1 MQVSTLLA
9 RKLVLDVLKLYVRFN
24 EGHHRVWRAMHIC
37 RRDHLFSR
45 LYLLTGAKIPEKAQ
59 MWANGR
65 ILKRQQT
72 IKEVQLNTTLFLSW
86 LNAMIQYLPIY
97 LAVCVN
103 DLLFIAQAG
112 LMGDCIL
119 KVALG
124 KRAGIAAS

>member
-1 MQVSTLLA
+1 MSDLMQVTIQYGE
-9 RKLVLDVLKLYVRFN
+9 RCIYVD
-24 EGHHRVWRAMHIC
+24 GITRATRC
-37 RRDHLFSR
+37 KDLFSR
-45 LYLLTGAKIPEKAQ
+45 LYLLTGAKIPENAQ

-72 IKEVQLNTTLFLSW
+72 IKEVQLNTTLVLSW